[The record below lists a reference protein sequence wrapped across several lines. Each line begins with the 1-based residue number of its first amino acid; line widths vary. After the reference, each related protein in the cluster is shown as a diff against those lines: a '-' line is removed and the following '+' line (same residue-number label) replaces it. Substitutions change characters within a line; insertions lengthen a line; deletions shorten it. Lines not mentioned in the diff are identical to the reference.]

1 MEVISGLTSFGVGTT
16 ALAEIWIGSV
26 VKCSLLLLLALFAV
40 AVGRRLS
47 AATRH
52 FMLTLALSGA
62 LLIPVG
68 SALWIVMG
76 ATPFAGVNAV
86 EIVRSTVAVVSKEGS
101 PAQSYL
107 ALPGWWSLAL
117 LIWLGGVLLLTLRN
131 VAGHIHLRRILRQAQ
146 ANEDPA
152 LQRLFE
158 KCVAATGIRRVVR
171 LLVHPRQPVPFT
183 CGLRRPVVVLTV
195 REVNCAPDQTRR
207 ILLHELAHVGRLDV
221 AANAIARWATVLFW
235 FNPLVWIAA
244 RQMHR
249 EEERACDDQV
259 LQFGESAA
267 DYAELLLNYARTL
280 RQQLTLLP
288 EGIMFI
294 RAQSLRAR
302 IHSLLDPRPRVR
314 AASGVLLTGIVAV
327 ALGSAL
333 LLSCVRT
340 PTAEQKAAETP
351 RADAAPSPEEFIAVD
366 EMPEFVTSVQ
376 PEYPKAL
383 ADAHINGSVWIRAL
397 VAIDGTV
404 AEARVVNPNQHEE
417 FNTAAIAAAYKSE
430 FKPARKDG
438 KPVPVWVTYQVQ
450 FRTEGGTTDD
460 DC

>member
-1 MEVISGLTSFGVGTT
+1 VTTTSLGV
-16 ALAEIWIGSV
+16 S
-26 VKCSLLLLLALFAV
+26 
-40 AVGRRLS
+40 
-47 AATRH
+47 
-52 FMLTLALSGA
+52 
-62 LLIPVG
+62 
-68 SALWIVMG
+68 
-76 ATPFAGVNAV
+76 
-86 EIVRSTVAVVSKEGS
+86 
-101 PAQSYL
+101 
-107 ALPGWWSLAL
+107 GWWSLAL
-117 LIWLGGVLLLTLRN
+117 LLWLGGVLVLALRN

-146 ANEDPA
+146 ANGDPA

-158 KCVAATGIRRVVR
+158 ACMAATGIRRKVR

-183 CGLRRPVVVLTV
+183 CGLLQPVVVLTA
-195 REVNCAPDQTRR
+195 REVNCAPDQARR

-221 AANAIARWATVLFW
+221 AANAVARWATVLFW

-249 EEERACDDQV
+249 EEERACDDRV

-267 DYAELLLNYARTL
+267 EYAELLLNYARNL
-280 RQQLTLLP
+280 RHHLTLLP

-314 AASGVLLTGIVAV
+314 AAGGVMLTGLAAI
-327 ALGSAL
+327 ALGSVL
-333 LLSCVRT
+333 MLSCVRT
-340 PTAEQKAAETP
+340 PTAEEKASESPLAK
-351 RADAAPSPEEFIAVD
+351 APSPDEFIAVD
-366 EMPEFVTSVQ
+366 EMPEFITSVQ

-417 FNTAAIAAAYKSE
+417 FNTAALEAAYKGE
-430 FKPARKDG
+430 FKPARKAG

-450 FRTEGGTTDD
+450 FRTEGGVDD